1 MSAPT
6 DPTKKPTDILAA
18 ELLAHL
24 AGEGRVREA
33 HHLALQLYEVLG
45 HEAAD
50 ALWRNFY
57 GRGLHDE
64 D

>member
-6 DPTKKPTDILAA
+6 DPTKKPIVLA
-18 ELLAHL
+18 EDLLAHL
-24 AGEGRVREA
+24 ATKGRVREA
-33 HHLALQLYEVLG
+33 HRLALQLYELLG
-45 HEAAD
+45 HEVTD
-50 ALWRNFY
+50 ALWRNYY